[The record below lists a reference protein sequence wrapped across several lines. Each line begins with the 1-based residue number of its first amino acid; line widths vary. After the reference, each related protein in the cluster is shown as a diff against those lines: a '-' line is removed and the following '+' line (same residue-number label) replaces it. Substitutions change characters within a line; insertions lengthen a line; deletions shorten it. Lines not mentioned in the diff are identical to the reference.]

1 MTKRYSTCQTVGE
14 LREALSGI
22 PDDVALFGNVEE
34 DRYVSVTVDLD
45 KVAGN
50 AVCLEPGPLVAE
62 VMDRLIDASGAYCN
76 GYEAARRNI
85 PENEAVADAR
95 RSYGEALAEHFQLG
109 YAEYRNKAIDG
120 KA

>member
-22 PDDVALFGNVEE
+22 PDDVALFGDGEE

-50 AVCLEPGPLVAE
+50 AVWLEPGPLVAE

-76 GYEAARRNI
+76 GYEAARRSAGD
-85 PENEAVADAR
+85 PDELVEVK
-95 RSYGEALAEHFQLG
+95 S
-109 YAEYRNKAIDG
+109 
-120 KA
+120 

>member
-22 PDDVALFGNVEE
+22 PDDVALFGDVEE

-50 AVCLEPGPLVAE
+50 AVCLEPGPPTGKWTVAQ
-62 VMDRLIDASGAYCN
+62 LQKFA
-76 GYEAARRNI
+76 
-85 PENEAVADAR
+85 
-95 RSYGEALAEHFQLG
+95 EALLAREP
-109 YAEYRNKAIDG
+109 ADG
-120 KA
+120 ASTAAK